1 MLWTLELD
9 GPLMGRVVATVAETP
24 IVFAATDRS
33 VTCVRLRDGAA
44 LWRREIA
51 LHRADRRRYPRGW
64 DVSGGLQALSL
75 DGRAGDDLVVP
86 VSTGAAEDEATLRA
100 LAGADGAPLWI
111 GPAFSLRYELE
122 LRHGELSCASCH
134 DEDRR
139 YLHLADGERLEFD
152 ETMRLCAQCHG
163 VQHRDYQRG
172 SHGGMSGHWDLRQ
185 GPRLRN
191 HCVDCHAAHDPSI
204 KPVTAAPRTSDRGG
218 DDQKEHH

>member
-1 MLWTLELD
+1 MLLL
-9 GPLMGRVVATVAETP
+9 L
-24 IVFAATDRS
+24 
-33 VTCVRLRDGAA
+33 
-44 LWRREIA
+44 
-51 LHRADRRRYPRGW
+51 
-64 DVSGGLQALSL
+64 LSL
-75 DGRAGDDLVVP
+75 ACDRGFSDPSREYGPPITGEADHP
-86 VSTGAAEDEATLRA
+86 VIIHQRATLG
-100 LAGADGAPLWI
+100 GADLEQTDALGRPLAVDCGTCHGGESPI
-111 GPAFSLRYELE
+111 ATSAGNPEAMHAELE

-204 KPVTAAPRTSDRGG
+204 KPVTPAPRTIDRGR